1 MTRAKFCRPPILQ
14 RRTPW
19 SWPTP
24 GRRSGPCERWKR
36 SISATPT
43 PNWRLRPGM
52 WGLALPKVKT
62 VAWHHQAKPETE
74 PPPTVP
80 GLVYQARCMER
91 ATVIEIILKPARK
104 GIVLTSQHCW
114 QGRQRDAGGLNDG
127 LLLHNNSFP
136 SGDGLKNVFQYC
148 VVYAENCFKL
158 FGARSCR
165 AGQRHQI
172 LDWRHRFSPA
182 GIVCADGPLAFNPEV
197 PQEPRA
203 MPFKRLV
210 WVGSSS
216 SV

>member
-1 MTRAKFCRPPILQ
+1 MLKDAFGERKGKCEIRLKAWRITRPIPAVAFKLWSCPLGPFSPTTKSAVASVLPWNGSTPWRWRKRPSNWPGSGGSAPPSRRRPSPPASCMTRAKFCRPPISRGVL
-14 RRTPW
+14 RG
-19 SWPTP
+19 P
-24 GRRSGPCERWKR
+24 GRR
-36 SISATPT
+36 
-43 PNWRLRPGM
+43 
-52 WGLALPKVKT
+52 
-62 VAWHHQAKPETE
+62 
-74 PPPTVP
+74 
-80 GLVYQARCMER
+80 
-91 ATVIEIILKPARK
+91 
-104 GIVLTSQHCW
+104 W

-127 LLLHNNSFP
+127 LLLHNNSFS
-136 SGDGLKNVFQYC
+136 SGDGLENFFQYC

>member
-1 MTRAKFCRPPILQ
+1 MDGGMDMKNLGDVAAFVTKDGSEIRELLAHRN
-14 RRTPW
+14 
-19 SWPTP
+19 
-24 GRRSGPCERWKR
+24 
-36 SISATPT
+36 SAIR
-43 PNWRLRPGM
+43 NQS
-52 WGLALPKVKT
+52 LAEGSVSAVLGQV
-62 VAWHHQAKPETE
+62 PETA
-74 PPPTVP
+74 PDGQFPGGDILSHMGNRCARVP
-80 GLVYQARCMER
+80 LGV
-91 ATVIEIILKPARK
+91 AT
-104 GIVLTSQHCW
+104 VLTSQPRW

-127 LLLHNNSFP
+127 LLLHNNSFS

-148 VVYAENCFKL
+148 VVYAENCFKF

-210 WVGSSS
+210 WVGSST